1 LGEAEE
7 RGIFAI
13 GCRDHAEDYLSLVTG
28 VAPART
34 DAVNV
39 IGVPVAI
46 EEDERVRVVV
56 ASCVARACG
65 AGQAAA
71 MASVTE
77 IRRIRGQRGSV
88 PTFWAFRATPM
99 AFESDGRITCAEEQ
113 SSGHVRR
120 LFSESF

>member
-1 LGEAEE
+1 VATQK
-7 RGIFAI
+7 IT
-13 GCRDHAEDYLSLVTG
+13 CPLVTG
-28 VAPART
+28 AAPART

-39 IGVPVAI
+39 VGVPVAI
-46 EEDERVRVVV
+46 EEDERVRVVLV
-56 ASCVARACG
+56 AGCVARACG

-71 MASVTE
+71 MASVTA